1 MISKYSWLSQAFG
14 NVNNTMETDDYL
26 ADMYS
31 ALTPEE
37 QDLYAAVASDNDLL
51 IAAVQFEQAGSLD
64 PIALETVSGMFT
76 IYGQGLNVQQLQQ
89 IAAEY
94 PALTVTGDL
103 LAEDQ
108 TDIVDAVELSNTPDF
123 TNSVSTITK
132 EAENQNVDFI
142 GSAIKPENSDLVN
155 TLINLLPT
163 ISDTRIYDEETF
175 DEGAYISPMATS
187 TFTLG
192 GEGVASAF
200 ISDMKN
206 KDELQKTEDQAAK
219 EIAVGGTV
227 TNATATALTGLQKAA
242 EGFRDYKGYN
252 TLLETYLN
260 DGYQGFEDFV
270 TTELNYN
277 TNTGV
282 TPDVVTQFIDDL
294 GDPTT
299 AYYPGDENLTP
310 QLITDLSFAH
320 EEFMQEWNPEGGYG
334 TDVNWVPPTYYSDAD
349 RQRTWT
355 EHNKLL
361 QEREAEGGAFASET
375 RGKTLAAATPLTNPT
390 AVNWALVYKNN
401 PQGTLPV
408 GANGVPLGN
417 YDFVPPE
424 GLSQDEK
431 DYLNQ
436 QNNEIIQ
443 YKENLMGSD
452 IFDPSFGVDVP
463 TLTGQ
468 GTTPGLVYG
477 QTISGPTGTSV
488 DPITGELIQQTTTDG
503 TTTDGTATT
512 PAGTTPAGTTPAGT
526 TPAGTGET
534 GTVETRVDPI
544 TGLPAAPMAPGTSF
558 ADFVGTMTP
567 EQFRLAAA
575 QATGQA
581 DATTYFTP
589 EQQFMQAAMRTTGPS
604 SPLRQAIYGAQNPL
618 LQQYY
623 LSGYGSLPQ
632 YGGTGEIRGFQ
643 DFLGDFGQG
652 RKIADDSLIKI
663 AEQAARIGAM
673 EDIDYAESLYDPE
686 MSREE
691 LNRRRLYRYT
701 YGTGP
706 QADQN
711 RQNLARFLALQR
723 PGGGV
728 YGGVLGRALGSSVDE
743 MATAYAA
750 MRPDQ
755 GQDFLSYFLQQSA
768 GRNKPGTAGAGQKPT
783 ARD

>member
-1 MISKYSWLSQAFG
+1 
-14 NVNNTMETDDYL
+14 METDDYL

-526 TPAGTGET
+526 GET

>member
-1 MISKYSWLSQAFG
+1 
-14 NVNNTMETDDYL
+14 METDDYL

-64 PIALETVSGMFT
+64 ITALETVSEMFT
-76 IYGQGLNVQQLQQ
+76 IYGDGFNVEQLQQ

-108 TDIVDAVELSNTPDF
+108 TDIVDAMELLNTPDF
-123 TNSVSTITK
+123 SNSVNTITK

-163 ISDTRIYDEETF
+163 ISDTRIYDKETF

-192 GEGVASAF
+192 GENVASVF

-206 KDELQKTEDQAAK
+206 KDELQKKEEQAAK

-227 TNATATALTGLQKAA
+227 TNATGTALTGLQKAA

-320 EEFMQEWNPEGGYG
+320 EEFMQEWDPEGGYG
-334 TDVNWVPPTYYSDAD
+334 TDVNWVPPTYYNDSD

-355 EHNKLL
+355 EHTKLL
-361 QEREAEGGAFASET
+361 QEREAEGGTFAQVT
-375 RGKTLAAATPLTNPT
+375 RGDTLAAATPLTNPT
-390 AVNWALVYKNN
+390 AINWALQYKNN
-401 PQGTLPV
+401 PQETLPV

-417 YDFVPPE
+417 YDFAPPE

-443 YKENLMGSD
+443 HKENLMGSD
-452 IFDPSFGVDVP
+452 INDPMFGADIP

-468 GTTPGLVYG
+468 GTTSGLGYG
-477 QTISGPTGTSV
+477 QTISGPTGTGV
-488 DPITGELIQQTTTDG
+488 DPITGQPMQQTTPTG
-503 TTTDGTATT
+503 TT

-526 TPAGTGET
+526 TADGTGGT
-534 GTVETRVDPI
+534 GSVDTRIDPT
-544 TGLPAAPMAPGTSF
+544 TGLPASAMDPGTSF
-558 ADFVGTMTP
+558 AEFVGTMTP

-652 RKIADDSLIKI
+652 RRVADDSLIKI
-663 AEQAARIGAM
+663 AEQAAGIGAM

-711 RQNLARFLALQR
+711 RQNLARFLSLQR

-728 YGGVLGRALGSSVDE
+728 YGGVLGKALGSSVDE

-755 GQDFLSYFLQQSA
+755 GQDFLSYFLQKSA
-768 GRNKPGTAGAGQKPT
+768 GRNKPGTAGSGQKPT

>member
-1 MISKYSWLSQAFG
+1 
-14 NVNNTMETDDYL
+14 METDDYL

-31 ALTPEE
+31 VLTPEE

-64 PIALETVSGMFT
+64 ITALETVSGMFT
-76 IYGQGLNVQQLQQ
+76 IYGDGFNVEQLQQ

-108 TDIVDAVELSNTPDF
+108 TDIVDAVELLNTPDF
-123 TNSVSTITK
+123 SNSVSTITK

-155 TLINLLPT
+155 ALINLLPT

-192 GEGVASAF
+192 GEGVASVF

-206 KDELQKTEDQAAK
+206 KDELQKKEEQAAK

-227 TNATATALTGLQKAA
+227 TDATATALTGLQKAA

>member
-1 MISKYSWLSQAFG
+1 
-14 NVNNTMETDDYL
+14 METDDYL

>member
-1 MISKYSWLSQAFG
+1 
-14 NVNNTMETDDYL
+14 METDDYL

-512 PAGTTPAGTTPAGT
+512 PAGTTPAGT
-526 TPAGTGET
+526 GET

>member
-1 MISKYSWLSQAFG
+1 
-14 NVNNTMETDDYL
+14 METDDYL

-64 PIALETVSGMFT
+64 ITALETVSEMFT
-76 IYGQGLNVQQLQQ
+76 IYGDGFNVEQLQQ

-108 TDIVDAVELSNTPDF
+108 TDIVDAMELLNTPDF
-123 TNSVSTITK
+123 SNSVNTITK

-192 GEGVASAF
+192 GENVASVF

-206 KDELQKTEDQAAK
+206 KDELQKKEEQAAK

-227 TNATATALTGLQKAA
+227 TNATGTALTGLQKAA

-320 EEFMQEWNPEGGYG
+320 EEFMQEWDPEGGYG
-334 TDVNWVPPTYYSDAD
+334 TDVNWVPPTYYNDSD

-355 EHNKLL
+355 EHTKLL
-361 QEREAEGGAFASET
+361 QEREAEGGTFAQVT
-375 RGKTLAAATPLTNPT
+375 RGDTLAAATPLTNPT
-390 AVNWALVYKNN
+390 AINWALQYKNN
-401 PQGTLPV
+401 PQETLPV

-417 YDFVPPE
+417 YDFAPPE

-443 YKENLMGSD
+443 HKENLMGSD
-452 IFDPSFGVDVP
+452 INDPMFGADIP

-468 GTTPGLVYG
+468 GTTSGLGYG
-477 QTISGPTGTSV
+477 QTISGPTGTGV
-488 DPITGELIQQTTTDG
+488 DPITGQPMQQTTPT
-503 TTTDGTATT
+503 
-512 PAGTTPAGTTPAGT
+512 GTTPAGTTPAGT
-526 TPAGTGET
+526 TAAGTTADGT
-534 GTVETRVDPI
+534 GGTGSVDTRIDPT
-544 TGLPAAPMAPGTSF
+544 TGLPASAMDPGTSF
-558 ADFVGTMTP
+558 AEFVGTMTP

-652 RKIADDSLIKI
+652 RRVADDSLIKI
-663 AEQAARIGAM
+663 AEQAAGIGAM

-711 RQNLARFLALQR
+711 RQNLARFLSLQR

-728 YGGVLGRALGSSVDE
+728 YGGVLGKALGSSVDE

-755 GQDFLSYFLQQSA
+755 GQDFLSYFLQKSA
-768 GRNKPGTAGAGQKPT
+768 GRNKPGTAGSGQKPT

>member
-1 MISKYSWLSQAFG
+1 MISKYSWLSEAFG
-14 NVNNTMETDDYL
+14 NVNNTMGTDDYL

-31 ALTPEE
+31 VLTPEE

-76 IYGQGLNVQQLQQ
+76 IYGQGLNVEQLQQ

-361 QEREAEGGAFASET
+361 QERETEGGAFAPT
-375 RGKTLAAATPLTNPT
+375 LVRGRQMTTGTGILNTNY
-390 AVNWALVYKNN
+390 ALQYKNN
-401 PQGTLPV
+401 PQETLPV

-417 YDFVPPE
+417 YDFAPPE
-424 GLSQDEK
+424 NLSQDEK

-452 IFDPSFGVDVP
+452 ISDPSFGVDVP
-463 TLTGQ
+463 ILTGQ

-477 QTISGPTGTSV
+477 QTTSGPTGTGV
-488 DPITGELIQQTTTDG
+488 DPITGQPMQQTTADG
-503 TTTDGTATT
+503 TTA
-512 PAGTTPAGTTPAGT
+512 PAGT

-768 GRNKPGTAGAGQKPT
+768 GRNKPGTAGAGQKST

>member
-1 MISKYSWLSQAFG
+1 MG
-14 NVNNTMETDDYL
+14 TDDYL

-31 ALTPEE
+31 VLTPEE

-76 IYGQGLNVQQLQQ
+76 IYGQGLNVEQLQQ

-361 QEREAEGGAFASET
+361 QERETEGGAFAPT
-375 RGKTLAAATPLTNPT
+375 LVRGRQMATGTGILNTNY
-390 AVNWALVYKNN
+390 ALQYKNN
-401 PQGTLPV
+401 PQETLPV

-417 YDFVPPE
+417 YDFAPPE
-424 GLSQDEK
+424 NLSQDEK

-452 IFDPSFGVDVP
+452 ISDPSFGVDVP
-463 TLTGQ
+463 ILTGQ

-477 QTISGPTGTSV
+477 QTTSGPTGTGV
-488 DPITGELIQQTTTDG
+488 DPITGQPMQQTTADG
-503 TTTDGTATT
+503 TTA
-512 PAGTTPAGTTPAGT
+512 PAGT

>member
-1 MISKYSWLSQAFG
+1 
-14 NVNNTMETDDYL
+14 METDDYL

-76 IYGQGLNVQQLQQ
+76 IYGQGLNVEQLQQ

-227 TNATATALTGLQKAA
+227 TDATATALTGLQKAA

-361 QEREAEGGAFASET
+361 QERETEGGAFAPT
-375 RGKTLAAATPLTNPT
+375 LVRGRQMTTGTGILNTNY
-390 AVNWALVYKNN
+390 ALQYKNN
-401 PQGTLPV
+401 PQETLPV

-417 YDFVPPE
+417 YDFAPPE
-424 GLSQDEK
+424 NLSQDEK

-452 IFDPSFGVDVP
+452 ISDPSFGVDVP
-463 TLTGQ
+463 ILTGQ

-477 QTISGPTGTSV
+477 QTTSGPTGTGV
-488 DPITGELIQQTTTDG
+488 DPITGQPMQQTTADG
-503 TTTDGTATT
+503 TTA
-512 PAGTTPAGTTPAGT
+512 PAGT

>member
-1 MISKYSWLSQAFG
+1 
-14 NVNNTMETDDYL
+14 METDDYL

-76 IYGQGLNVQQLQQ
+76 IYGQGLNVEQLQQ

-108 TDIVDAVELSNTPDF
+108 TDIVDAVELSNTSDF
-123 TNSVSTITK
+123 SNAVNTITE

-361 QEREAEGGAFASET
+361 QERETEGGAFAPT
-375 RGKTLAAATPLTNPT
+375 LVRGRQMTTGTGILNTNY
-390 AVNWALVYKNN
+390 ALQYKNN
-401 PQGTLPV
+401 PQETLPV

-417 YDFVPPE
+417 YDFAPPE
-424 GLSQDEK
+424 NLSQDEK

-452 IFDPSFGVDVP
+452 ISDPSFGVDVP
-463 TLTGQ
+463 ILTGQ

-477 QTISGPTGTSV
+477 QTTSGPTGTGV
-488 DPITGELIQQTTTDG
+488 DPITGQPMQQTTADG
-503 TTTDGTATT
+503 TTA
-512 PAGTTPAGTTPAGT
+512 PAGT

>member
-1 MISKYSWLSQAFG
+1 
-14 NVNNTMETDDYL
+14 METDDYL

-64 PIALETVSGMFT
+64 ITALETVSEMFT
-76 IYGQGLNVQQLQQ
+76 IYGDGFNVEQLQQ

-175 DEGAYISPMATS
+175 DEGAYISPMAPS

-260 DGYQGFEDFV
+260 DGYQGFEHFV

-361 QEREAEGGAFASET
+361 QERETEGGAFAPT
-375 RGKTLAAATPLTNPT
+375 LVRGRQMTTGTGILNTNY
-390 AVNWALVYKNN
+390 ALQYKNN
-401 PQGTLPV
+401 PQETLPV

-417 YDFVPPE
+417 
-424 GLSQDEK
+424 
-431 DYLNQ
+431 
-436 QNNEIIQ
+436 
-443 YKENLMGSD
+443 
-452 IFDPSFGVDVP
+452 
-463 TLTGQ
+463 
-468 GTTPGLVYG
+468 
-477 QTISGPTGTSV
+477 
-488 DPITGELIQQTTTDG
+488 
-503 TTTDGTATT
+503 
-512 PAGTTPAGTTPAGT
+512 
-526 TPAGTGET
+526 
-534 GTVETRVDPI
+534 
-544 TGLPAAPMAPGTSF
+544 
-558 ADFVGTMTP
+558 
-567 EQFRLAAA
+567 
-575 QATGQA
+575 
-581 DATTYFTP
+581 
-589 EQQFMQAAMRTTGPS
+589 
-604 SPLRQAIYGAQNPL
+604 
-618 LQQYY
+618 
-623 LSGYGSLPQ
+623 
-632 YGGTGEIRGFQ
+632 
-643 DFLGDFGQG
+643 
-652 RKIADDSLIKI
+652 
-663 AEQAARIGAM
+663 
-673 EDIDYAESLYDPE
+673 
-686 MSREE
+686 
-691 LNRRRLYRYT
+691 
-701 YGTGP
+701 
-706 QADQN
+706 
-711 RQNLARFLALQR
+711 
-723 PGGGV
+723 
-728 YGGVLGRALGSSVDE
+728 
-743 MATAYAA
+743 
-750 MRPDQ
+750 
-755 GQDFLSYFLQQSA
+755 
-768 GRNKPGTAGAGQKPT
+768 
-783 ARD
+783 

>member
-526 TPAGTGET
+526 GET

>member
-1 MISKYSWLSQAFG
+1 MG
-14 NVNNTMETDDYL
+14 TDDYL

-31 ALTPEE
+31 VLTPEE

-76 IYGQGLNVQQLQQ
+76 IYGQGLNVEQLQQ

-361 QEREAEGGAFASET
+361 QEREAEGGAFASDT

-417 YDFVPPE
+417 YDFAPPE
-424 GLSQDEK
+424 NLSQDEK

-452 IFDPSFGVDVP
+452 ISDPSFGVDVP
-463 TLTGQ
+463 ILTGQ

-477 QTISGPTGTSV
+477 QTTSGPTGTGV
-488 DPITGELIQQTTTDG
+488 DPITGQPMQQTTADG
-503 TTTDGTATT
+503 TTA
-512 PAGTTPAGTTPAGT
+512 PAGT

-768 GRNKPGTAGAGQKPT
+768 GRNKPGTAGSGQKPT

>member
-1 MISKYSWLSQAFG
+1 
-14 NVNNTMETDDYL
+14 METDDYL

-526 TPAGTGET
+526 TPAGTTPAGTGET

>member
-1 MISKYSWLSQAFG
+1 M
-14 NVNNTMETDDYL
+14 
-26 ADMYS
+26 
-31 ALTPEE
+31 
-37 QDLYAAVASDNDLL
+37 
-51 IAAVQFEQAGSLD
+51 
-64 PIALETVSGMFT
+64 
-76 IYGQGLNVQQLQQ
+76 
-89 IAAEY
+89 
-94 PALTVTGDL
+94 
-103 LAEDQ
+103 
-108 TDIVDAVELSNTPDF
+108 
-123 TNSVSTITK
+123 
-132 EAENQNVDFI
+132 
-142 GSAIKPENSDLVN
+142 
-155 TLINLLPT
+155 
-163 ISDTRIYDEETF
+163 
-175 DEGAYISPMATS
+175 
-187 TFTLG
+187 
-192 GEGVASAF
+192 
-200 ISDMKN
+200 
-206 KDELQKTEDQAAK
+206 
-219 EIAVGGTV
+219 
-227 TNATATALTGLQKAA
+227 
-242 EGFRDYKGYN
+242 
-252 TLLETYLN
+252 
-260 DGYQGFEDFV
+260 
-270 TTELNYN
+270 
-277 TNTGV
+277 
-282 TPDVVTQFIDDL
+282 
-294 GDPTT
+294 
-299 AYYPGDENLTP
+299 
-310 QLITDLSFAH
+310 
-320 EEFMQEWNPEGGYG
+320 
-334 TDVNWVPPTYYSDAD
+334 
-349 RQRTWT
+349 
-355 EHNKLL
+355 
-361 QEREAEGGAFASET
+361 
-375 RGKTLAAATPLTNPT
+375 
-390 AVNWALVYKNN
+390 
-401 PQGTLPV
+401 PV

-417 YDFVPPE
+417 YDFAPPE
-424 GLSQDEK
+424 NLSQDEK

-452 IFDPSFGVDVP
+452 ISDPSFGVDVP
-463 TLTGQ
+463 ILTGQ

-477 QTISGPTGTSV
+477 QTTSGPTGTGV
-488 DPITGELIQQTTTDG
+488 DPITGQPMQQTTADG
-503 TTTDGTATT
+503 TTA
-512 PAGTTPAGTTPAGT
+512 PAGT

-768 GRNKPGTAGAGQKPT
+768 GRNKPGTAGAGQKST